1 MTTASHNPPEHAPAS
16 PAIAGMP
23 RWATTTSWVL
33 QIVAAVILGQT
44 LFFKFSAAPE
54 PVYIFSTLNAEPWGR
69 LGTAVFELIAVVL
82 LLWPRLA
89 ILGAGLSVGLM
100 TGAIGAHLFT
110 PLGIE
115 IKLPGQEVGDGG
127 LLFALGGITMLASLG
142 VLALRLSQI
151 KRFASAPVCYITGKP
166 S

>member
-54 PVYIFSTLNAEPWGR
+54 PVYIFSTLHAEPWGR

-82 LLWPRLA
+82 LLWPRFA
-89 ILGAGLSVGLM
+89 IFGAGLSVGLM
-100 TGAIGAHLFT
+100 TGALGAHLFT
-110 PLGIE
+110 PLGIP
-115 IKLPGQEVGDGG
+115 IVLDGQSDHG
-127 LLFALGGITMLASLG
+127 LLFGLGVTTMLASLG